1 VPSATIDSDTFFH
14 FRPQNFTVM
23 ALNKSILRLL
33 LAIALL
39 LLIPLVAMQFNTGVN
54 WSVSDFVIAG
64 ILLLGTGLAYLL
76 VASKARNG
84 AYKLAVGVAVAA
96 SLMLVWGNL
105 AVGFIGNEENPANL
119 LYGGVLA
126 VGFIGAVVAQ
136 LRPLGMARAM
146 SAAALTQFAV
156 PFVAMAIWRP
166 ELNKGVVLVLVL
178 NTIFAGLW
186 VASALLFRRASLTG
200 SGQSQQLA

>member
-1 VPSATIDSDTFFH
+1 
-14 FRPQNFTVM
+14 M

-39 LLIPLVAMQFNTGVN
+39 LLIPLAAMQFNTGVN

-84 AYKLAVGVAVAA
+84 AYKLAAGVAVAA

-105 AVGFIGNEENPANL
+105 GVGFIGNEENPANL

-126 VGFIGAVVAQ
+126 VGFIGAIVAQ

-166 ELNKGVVLVLVL
+166 ELNRGVVLVLVL

-200 SGQSQQLA
+200 SSQNQQLA